1 MSEKAT
7 LLSSIPPVKTTE
19 SNDGRQSLLAPMP
32 VLSNVESTTEAKM
45 KVEDP
50 SQSYSQPYSQSYS
63 SSGNDAAENE
73 AVTAAPALMKI
84 EPIKA
89 TGKVSLLSQTREA
102 PPVPVR
108 TPAKEVELA
117 KPVASSSSTTSTA
130 TAASTTSTASTK
142 PASSALLKPVE
153 LEPSPEPASVTGFQM
168 VTYASFV
175 LNFLLAGAVAV
186 ILYKKAMKLAEE
198 RFVVSAKAMA
208 IAGVLIMLHGFFAT
222 YLYAAHLND
231 SVSTAPLFLTMGVWI
246 LVGPAVG
253 IITRHLLARGDKPNM
268 KAGMV
273 DAAVYGLI
281 FFLTACGVSSGIKTN
296 AALLASILAGFLM
309 IVPIAR
315 SLTAFERAKARHQE
329 LNETSDKILI
339 YGLLLLPALLPV
351 LAFANVCGL
360 SDALTLF
367 LINFITFDFVL
378 VVSLSLMA
386 SADEFM
392 PAQESGQAAASVAAD
407 AAPEAVEVAESREA
421 VAAVAAADPEPMQE
435 VPAPVPA
442 ARPEKLKTGN
452 PDDPIIQFLNGEVD
466 EEEAP
471 LNFDK
476 PSSVA
481 KPASSRPLPPRKP
494 GHPGIKPPKK
504 PGTSSAAKAPKAP
517 NAPSRL
523 KAPAKPKKRF

>member
-7 LLSSIPPVKTTE
+7 LLSSIPPVKSKE

-32 VLSNVESTTEAKM
+32 ILSNVESTDEAKM
-45 KVEDP
+45 KVEAP
-50 SQSYSQPYSQSYS
+50 SQSYSSLDNSAAP
-63 SSGNDAAENE
+63 AAENE

-102 PPVPVR
+102 PPVPVL

-117 KPVASSSSTTSTA
+117 KPVASSTSTT
-130 TAASTTSTASTK
+130 AAASTK
-142 PASSALLKPVE
+142 PASSALLKSVE
-153 LEPSPEPASVTGFQM
+153 LEPSQEPASVTGFQM
-168 VTYASFV
+168 LTYASFV

-186 ILYKKAMKLAEE
+186 ILYKKAMKLAEA

-222 YLYAAHLND
+222 YLYAAHLNN

-315 SLTAFERAKARHQE
+315 SLTAFGRAKARHQE

-339 YGLLLLPALLPV
+339 YALLLLPALLPV

-386 SADEFM
+386 SADEFL
-392 PAQESGQAAASVAAD
+392 PSQESGQAAASVAAD
-407 AAPEAVEVAESREA
+407 AAPEAVDVAESREA
-421 VAAVAAADPEPMQE
+421 VAAADPEPIQE
-435 VPAPVPA
+435 VPAPVPAA

-476 PSSVA
+476 TSSVA
-481 KPASSRPLPPRKP
+481 RPALSRPLPPRKP

-504 PGTSSAAKAPKAP
+504 PGASSAAKTAKAP

-523 KAPAKPKKRF
+523 KAPAKPKKRL